1 MNYFIFP
8 DFRLICNW
16 PSAKLKRPDWKKYF
30 STFYCVLCIIVG
42 SQIFWIYWQ
51 NPVGVKAAYLTQ
63 HCSGTGESGDVGC
76 GKNETTLSGI
86 LRRLRKLGRDQIH
99 WSSSKSVSCVC
110 NSSPHLH
117 LFRIC
122 SEKLELIIS
131 TGWSAFTH
139 TSTEGSHKKLSR
151 SMAEEN
157 QDDLLG
163 PCRLSMVL

>member
-8 DFRLICNW
+8 WFRLICNW
-16 PSAKLKRPDWKKYF
+16 PSAQLKRPDWKKYF

-63 HCSGTGESGDVGC
+63 HCLGTRESGDAGC
-76 GKNETTLSGI
+76 VVRMKPLYLEFCGGFVNWAEIKSI
-86 LRRLRKLGRDQIH
+86 DPVLRPCLVFVI
-99 WSSSKSVSCVC
+99 
-110 NSSPHLH
+110 PLH
-117 LFRIC
+117 IYIC

-131 TGWSAFTH
+131 QGWFVFTH
-139 TSTEGSHKKLSR
+139 PGSEGSRKKLSR